1 MTPLLDVPLT
11 AGMLPVA
18 LAVAGAAGLAVL
30 LLGVR
35 RGRPARTIAAC
46 IVGAITLTAVLDYLV
61 EYVWRPFPD
70 RLDPAVLLW
79 VAVALTGLL
88 LAAVRIVERRS
99 WRTAAASGT
108 AVVAVFAMAAA
119 EVNIVYS
126 AYPVVEDL
134 MPVEYPN
141 TVPTPAA
148 GTSPARGKV
157 VNATIPATSSKFT
170 ARPGLVYFPPAYL
183 SASRERLPVLV
194 LLAGQPGGPRD
205 WFVGGKLA
213 RTMDAYA
220 QRHGGVAPVVV
231 VPDATGGP
239 LANPLCADTKRA
251 KAASYLGVDV
261 PAWIRQNLP
270 VNPDPSE
277 WAVGGFSYGGTCAL
291 QLATGFP
298 DVYRTFLALS
308 ADAEPDL
315 GGPARTISE
324 GFGGDRSA
332 FERNSP
338 LVRMAARTYPD
349 TAGVVVVGT
358 DDPSVQASSVK
369 IRAAAAR
376 AGMSVRER
384 RLPGGHSFAVWTPGL
399 AAELDWLGQRMG
411 LGD

>member
-1 MTPLLDVPLT
+1 MLDVPLT
-11 AGMLPVA
+11 AGMLPVVLA
-18 LAVAGAAGLAVL
+18 LAGALGLAAL
-30 LLGVR
+30 LVR
-35 RGRPARTIAAC
+35 LPRRRPARTVALC
-46 IVGAITLTAVLDYLV
+46 VLGGVGLTAVLDFLV

-79 VAVALTGLL
+79 VAVALTGVL
-88 LAAVRIVERRS
+88 LAVVHVADRRS

-108 AVVAVFAMAAA
+108 ALIAVFAMAAA
-119 EVNIVYS
+119 EINIVYS

-134 MPVEYPN
+134 MPVEYPD
-141 TVPTPAA
+141 TVPAPEA
-148 GTSPARGKV
+148 GSKPARGKV
-157 VNATIPATSSKFT
+157 VNATIPATTSKFA

-183 SASRERLPVLV
+183 SAARGRFPVLV

-220 QRHGGVAPVVV
+220 QRHNGVAPVVV

-239 LANPLCADTKRA
+239 LANPLCSDTRRA

-261 PAWIRQNLP
+261 PAWIRRSLP
-270 VNPDPSE
+270 VATEPSA

-291 QLATGFP
+291 QLATGYP
-298 DVYRTFLALS
+298 DVYRSFLALS

-315 GGPARTISE
+315 GGPARTLAE
-324 GFGGDRSA
+324 GFDGDRA
-332 FERNSP
+332 ALERNSP
-338 LVRMAARTYPD
+338 LRRMATQRYPD

-358 DDPSVQASSVK
+358 DDPAVQAASVK
-369 IRAAAAR
+369 IRSAAAR
-376 AGMSVRER
+376 SGMDVRER

-399 AAELDWLGQRMG
+399 AAELDWLGARMG